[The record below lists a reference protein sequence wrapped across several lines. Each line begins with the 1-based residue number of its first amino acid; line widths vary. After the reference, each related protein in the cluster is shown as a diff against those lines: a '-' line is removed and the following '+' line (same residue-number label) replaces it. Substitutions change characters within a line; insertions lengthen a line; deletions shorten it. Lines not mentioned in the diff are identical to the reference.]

1 MCAPTNAEDPR
12 SGLPHPSTW
21 PHRPV
26 YLTADDRVHVS
37 GCEAGQSLPLGTAIE
52 LKSDIFKGIF
62 FLRLRGI
69 KPITDAKGQAAYF
82 DGKKRFY
89 QLVVQGQ
96 FKEDSLTFADIV
108 LGDVYQ
114 RRLKYVPHGRTGRLV
129 KRFVEAIS
137 PGIIFDIFSEQ
148 PKVLAPVGGC
158 QTLSVDFP
166 GEEPK
171 DFNDI
176 GENTELLGMF
186 SSKKQRRKIL
196 SRPTTAETYKIDTG
210 KIYTFEAFDH
220 TMDFASHHQRFT
232 GGFMVDLVPSLDGQ
246 SLSLGMYTRS
256 NLQCM
261 CKFLI
266 WHERAVGKCT
276 DP

>member
-1 MCAPTNAEDPR
+1 MCAPTAAEDSR

-52 LKSDIFKGIF
+52 FESDIFKGIF

-69 KPITDAKGQAAYF
+69 KPGTSATSQAAYF

-96 FKEDSLTFADIV
+96 FKDDRLTFADIV

-114 RRLKYVPHGRTGRLV
+114 RRLKYIPHGRTGRLV
-129 KRFVEAIS
+129 RRFVEAMS
-137 PGIIFDIFSEQ
+137 PGIIFDIFSDQ

-158 QTLSVDFP
+158 QTVSVDLP

-171 DFNDI
+171 NFDTI
-176 GENTELLGMF
+176 EENTELLGEF
-186 SSKKQRRKIL
+186 SSKNERRKVL
-196 SRPTTAETYKIDTG
+196 SRPTTAE
-210 KIYTFEAFDH
+210 A
-220 TMDFASHHQRFT
+220 
-232 GGFMVDLVPSLDGQ
+232 MVRL
-246 SLSLGMYTRS
+246 R
-256 NLQCM
+256 
-261 CKFLI
+261 
-266 WHERAVGKCT
+266 H
-276 DP
+276 